1 MAEYMFLL
9 FDDESW
15 YDEITP
21 EKWESA
27 MKIHG
32 EFAEAVEAA
41 GAKILDGRALERTTT
56 ATTIT
61 RDWDNLDAAAVVTDG
76 PFIETKEALGGYY
89 LIPARDLDQALEL
102 ARLCPSGHTEVRP
115 VMDTS
120 GNPASAATRPTGGDT
135 MAQYLFALYGAEDWY
150 DSPPTSGRPTW
161 SSTTSS
167 SRRSRRPGQRSSR
180 VRRCSHSRPL
190 RSPTTAATDQS

>member
-41 GAKILDGRALERTTT
+41 GAKVLDGRALERTTT

-89 LIPARDLDQALEL
+89 LISARDLDQALEL
-102 ARLCPSGHTEVRP
+102 ARLCPSGHIEVRP

-120 GNPASAATRPTGGDT
+120 GNPA
-135 MAQYLFALYGAEDWY
+135 
-150 DSPPTSGRPTW
+150 
-161 SSTTSS
+161 
-167 SRRSRRPGQRSSR
+167 
-180 VRRCSHSRPL
+180 
-190 RSPTTAATDQS
+190 

>member
-41 GAKILDGRALERTTT
+41 GAKVLDGRALERPRPPPPSPATGTTWT
-56 ATTIT
+56 P
-61 RDWDNLDAAAVVTDG
+61 L
-76 PFIETKEALGGYY
+76 
-89 LIPARDLDQALEL
+89 
-102 ARLCPSGHTEVRP
+102 PS
-115 VMDTS
+115 
-120 GNPASAATRPTGGDT
+120 
-135 MAQYLFALYGAEDWY
+135 
-150 DSPPTSGRPTW
+150 
-161 SSTTSS
+161 
-167 SRRSRRPGQRSSR
+167 
-180 VRRCSHSRPL
+180 
-190 RSPTTAATDQS
+190 